1 MDHNHDRGYLSLFSC
16 SPNPFYLQDSP
27 PNIQMNIQQIPLLT
41 LITIAACTLVS
52 LAEEPAPEKGFDKKL
67 SLQGLTFHV
76 KCPNQGSLNK
86 LTITPAGLEGENNA
100 IVIEVDGSVTDAE
113 VGDLDANGFPEIYVY
128 VSLAGSGSY
137 GSLVAYAANQKKSLT
152 EIFLPDLGEDKANS
166 KGYMGHDQFAVGEG
180 SLLRRFPL
188 YKLGDS
194 NAKPT
199 GKTRQ
204 LQYKLMAGEAGW
216 LLKIDKVIE
225 Y

>member
-1 MDHNHDRGYLSLFSC
+1 
-16 SPNPFYLQDSP
+16 
-27 PNIQMNIQQIPLLT
+27 MNIQQKPVLSLFT
-41 LITIAACTLVS
+41 LAFCTLVS
-52 LAEEPAPEKGFDKKL
+52 MAEESAPAKGFDKKL

-76 KCPNQGSLNK
+76 KCPNEGSLNK
-86 LTITPAGLEGENNA
+86 LTITPTGLEGENKP
-100 IVIEVDGSVTDAE
+100 IVVEVDGSVTGAE
-113 VGDLDANGFPEIYVY
+113 VEDLDANGFPEIYVY
-128 VSLAGSGSY
+128 VTSSGSGSC

-166 KGYMGHDQFAVGEG
+166 KGYMGHDQFTVAEG
-180 SLLRRFPL
+180 SFLRRFPL
-188 YKLGDS
+188 YKAGDS

-204 LQYKLMAGEAGW
+204 LQYKLKAGEAGW

>member
-1 MDHNHDRGYLSLFSC
+1 
-16 SPNPFYLQDSP
+16 
-27 PNIQMNIQQIPLLT
+27 MNIQQTPLLS
-41 LITIAACTLVS
+41 LIAIAACTLVS
-52 LAEEPAPEKGFDKKL
+52 MAEEASPAKGFDKKL

-76 KCPNQGSLNK
+76 ECPNEGSLNK
-86 LTITPAGLEGENNA
+86 LTITPTGLEGENKP
-100 IVIEVDGSVTDAE
+100 IVVEVDGSVTDAE
-113 VGDLDANGFPEIYVY
+113 VEDLDANGFPEIYVY
-128 VSLAGSGSY
+128 VTSAGSGSY

-152 EIFLPDLGEDKANS
+152 EVFLPDLGEDTANS
-166 KGYMGHDQFAVGEG
+166 KGYMGHDRFAIGEG

-188 YKLGDS
+188 YKTGDS

-204 LQYKLMAGEAGW
+204 LQYKLKAGEAGW